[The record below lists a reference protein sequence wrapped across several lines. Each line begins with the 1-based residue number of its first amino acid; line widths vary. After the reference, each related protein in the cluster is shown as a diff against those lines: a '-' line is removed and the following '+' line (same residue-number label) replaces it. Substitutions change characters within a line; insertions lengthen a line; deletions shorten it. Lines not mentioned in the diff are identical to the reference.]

1 MVCTECGT
9 RIKDTA
15 KSCAMCGVKIINPER
30 RNSDLADNVAL
41 GVNSELLGRY
51 SEAGKQFK
59 VAYDG
64 IDNETGQ
71 KLHQGLKKISQG
83 KVHPDYKE
91 ANINQQAG
99 YSAEVLDTAKQNAE
113 NIKSGNEKRVSRTD
127 DLGRVNDTKADQ
139 VTLDRH
145 GNVVDGSEVQMKFL
159 GVDKKGNLEFL
170 KKVSG
175 KEYSEHYPDGNFRVP
190 SDQYD
195 AIKTG
200 LGEKI
205 QSLENQSPLTP
216 EKQRQLEY
224 LKKVNKNLKKSTVS
238 KNEAVEARK
247 NPEKVTV
254 NEIAKTSHEAGV
266 EAVKTGVLIG
276 GGISVITNSIAVLKG
291 EKTPAD
297 AVTDVTKNTAVAGA
311 ASYATGF
318 ANTALASVMKNSGN
332 NIVRSLGKA
341 SAPAYVIQTAISTA
355 KSLGRLCS
363 EQISINEFFLEIG
376 KNGTGLLASVKGAAI
391 GFALGGPVGALVGGL
406 ASTLLCGVIYDYTV
420 GMRLLSEEI
429 DQFTNQL
436 SMEIDLLKQY
446 QARLMSFDIDKFRSD
461 TQRYCVVSNFMEG
474 EHSQQDFNTMLK
486 ATYVYLGIP
495 CPWGGGSF
503 DEFMNNKERTLTFG

>member
-224 LKKVNKNLKKSTVS
+224 LKKVNKNL
-238 KNEAVEARK
+238 N
-247 NPEKVTV
+247 
-254 NEIAKTSHEAGV
+254 
-266 EAVKTGVLIG
+266 
-276 GGISVITNSIAVLKG
+276 
-291 EKTPAD
+291 
-297 AVTDVTKNTAVAGA
+297 
-311 ASYATGF
+311 
-318 ANTALASVMKNSGN
+318 
-332 NIVRSLGKA
+332 
-341 SAPAYVIQTAISTA
+341 
-355 KSLGRLCS
+355 
-363 EQISINEFFLEIG
+363 
-376 KNGTGLLASVKGAAI
+376 
-391 GFALGGPVGALVGGL
+391 
-406 ASTLLCGVIYDYTV
+406 
-420 GMRLLSEEI
+420 
-429 DQFTNQL
+429 
-436 SMEIDLLKQY
+436 
-446 QARLMSFDIDKFRSD
+446 
-461 TQRYCVVSNFMEG
+461 
-474 EHSQQDFNTMLK
+474 
-486 ATYVYLGIP
+486 
-495 CPWGGGSF
+495 
-503 DEFMNNKERTLTFG
+503 